1 MSKTQCVYDHY
12 AGLGSG
18 YTGRLKIVFGHI
30 RPSRIGF
37 EHIPIGLL
45 GSGLEFGHT
54 GPLGIGSGPKTHQA
68 MDTFTCFQYNI
79 FTARYVC
86 SNHLKKKE
94 GTCDMRPA
102 VTLDKVCI
110 VCLYSRYPVPI
121 LLSFAKLVF

>member
-1 MSKTQCVYDHY
+1 MSKTQCIHDHN

-18 YTGRLKIVFGHI
+18 HTGRLKIGFGHI

-37 EHIPIGLL
+37 GHIAVGLL

-54 GPLGIGSGPKTHQA
+54 GPLGIGFGPRTHQA
-68 MDTFTCFQYNI
+68 MDTFMCFQYNNI

-86 SNHLKKKE
+86 SNCPKKKE
-94 GTCDMRPA
+94 DTCDMMPA

-110 VCLYSRYPVPI
+110 VCL
-121 LLSFAKLVF
+121 